1 MTFSET
7 PEMDELIARVS
18 QASGVDAQVARQAIG
33 EIFVFLKSEAS
44 PDAMQALMDKI
55 PGANDLAATMGEAE
69 TTTGGGLMG
78 ALTGLMGGGG
88 VMGLAGKLMG
98 LGLGMGEMQSIGRE
112 VFAYAREKA
121 GEDIVN
127 KVATSTPALSQFI

>member
-88 VMGLAGKLMG
+88 VMGLAGKLMW